1 MVHQG
6 FKQGPKHENLWCEP
20 GTASK
25 GKRRAGERVLL
36 DWLGEGGNVS
46 IQSVRSK
53 GKAGQKC
60 KGSFPLP
67 SLSLTPSFP
76 PSFPRLLFISSLY
89 SFFPSF
95 VLCWKF
101 RFVYETSWFV
111 IQLISFYC
119 RNTYGPS
126 KLCLQVQSDPLT
138 SGASETQRGRHRR
151 RVDSPGSSAKTKEQR
166 G

>member
-6 FKQGPKHENLWCEP
+6 FKQGPKHENMWCEP

-60 KGSFPLP
+60 KGSFPLSSLSFTP
-67 SLSLTPSFP
+67 SLP
-76 PSFPRLLFISSLY
+76 PSFPRLLFIPSLY
-89 SFFPSF
+89 SFSPSF

-119 RNTYGPS
+119 INKYMWAKQTVPASPEWPTNIRGFWDS
-126 KLCLQVQSDPLT
+126 KGQAQ
-138 SGASETQRGRHRR
+138 EQGR
-151 RVDSPGSSAKTKEQR
+151 
-166 G
+166 